1 MDDLGAHYLD
11 DVRLQMRKLKT
22 QADAALAQMPVDD
35 FFRAPD
41 PESNSAALL
50 MKHLSGNMR
59 SRWTRFLETDGEK
72 PDRDRD
78 SEFERESGDTREAAL
93 ARWEDGW
100 SRLFAALDALGPA
113 DLLRTVRIRGEAHSV
128 VQAID
133 RQMTHYAAHVGQI
146 VYVAKH
152 FAGGRWRSL
161 SIPKGASKRVEVSR
175 RGETYSPSGGGKG
188 AAR

>member
-1 MDDLGAHYLD
+1 MDELGAHYLD
-11 DVRLQMRKLKT
+11 DVRLQMQKLKR
-22 QADAALAQMPVDD
+22 QADAALAQMRADD

-50 MKHLSGNMR
+50 VKHLSGNMR

-72 PDRDRD
+72 PDRNRD
-78 SEFERESGDTREAAL
+78 SEFERESGDTRDAAL

-113 DLLRTVRIRGEAHSV
+113 DLRRTVRIRGEAHSV
-128 VQAID
+128 LQAID

-146 VYVAKH
+146 VYVAKQ
-152 FAGGRWRSL
+152 FAGARWRSL
-161 SIPKGASKRVEVSR
+161 SIPRGASNRLDVSR
-175 RGETYSPSGGGKG
+175 TGEKYAPPGDGE
-188 AAR
+188 ARVR